1 MESKI
6 KEYLISQ
13 AVLNEDGTQKR
24 FFFSPV
30 YKTRKARVIAKAFG
44 NPLWLEV
51 ISACFMV
58 SDRIGEFHRPGT
70 AWTHE
75 IGFYKTETD
84 AELQQEMNAK
94 MESIKGH

>member
-1 MESKI
+1 
-6 KEYLISQ
+6 
-13 AVLNEDGTQKR
+13 
-24 FFFSPV
+24 
-30 YKTRKARVIAKAFG
+30 
-44 NPLWLEV
+44 
-51 ISACFMV
+51 MV
-58 SDRIGEFHRPGT
+58 SDRMGEFHRPGT

>member
-1 MESKI
+1 LREFAFGVEELGYI
-6 KEYLISQ
+6 PI
-13 AVLNEDGTQKR
+13 
-24 FFFSPV
+24 SPV
-30 YKTRKARVIAKAFG
+30 YKTRKACVIAKDFG
-44 NPLWLEV
+44 NPLWPEV

-84 AELQQEMNAK
+84 AELQQEMNDK